1 MFHVVQ
7 YLQLLNAETGEE
19 QGLGDMSEQ
28 AFESVHL
35 DMAQMWENGW
45 KVSASHKEFGEKLRK
60 FLVAYN
66 SNNI

>member
-28 AFESVHL
+28 AFESVHS
-35 DMAQMWENGW
+35 DMAQMWENGR
-45 KVSASHKEFGEKLRK
+45 KVSASQRNTEEVPGGIQL
-60 FLVAYN
+60 
-66 SNNI
+66 

>member
-35 DMAQMWENGW
+35 DMAQMWETG
-45 KVSASHKEFGEKLRK
+45 
-60 FLVAYN
+60 
-66 SNNI
+66 

>member
-28 AFESVHL
+28 AFESVHS
-35 DMAQMWENGW
+35 DMAQMWENGR
-45 KVSASHKEFGEKLRK
+45 KVSASHKDFGETLRK

-66 SNNI
+66 SNNL